1 MFAPFSNIYTPQYYT
16 ITRYIKVMLK
26 IQHYHMRPLFKPTV
40 DTTLQDIQTKL
51 RCLSSIN
58 ILKCSN
64 LFPYLL
70 CKHILFF
77 MRTLILRHFVL
88 NRGNSASFEIG
99 IPLIPAPA
107 LCPNYGFVV
116 WKKCAICQI

>member
-1 MFAPFSNIYTPQYYT
+1 
-16 ITRYIKVMLK
+16 
-26 IQHYHMRPLFKPTV
+26 
-40 DTTLQDIQTKL
+40 
-51 RCLSSIN
+51 
-58 ILKCSN
+58 
-64 LFPYLL
+64 
-70 CKHILFF
+70 

-116 WKKCAICQI
+116 WKKMCNLSNLSSCKQCEVVFYLEHYSFVDDGTLISDLSESPSSISVAAVWAIFIIFMMSGPMVFPVFAVFPYT